1 MRIRIDKLIGWILVV
16 ISLSIISIFLNLFLF
31 TDLIVIKI
39 MSLISILIFSFPLMI
54 GTKLI
59 IYEPVN
65 RVSAEILL
73 RHYSGK
79 VKPMCISFSGI
90 DGAGK
95 TTHLYMLSKVL
106 KDLGFKTQIFW
117 MRWPAFTSY
126 PLLLLGKLIGLTSRK
141 GNFIEHKYYLNKAFS
156 KVISLS
162 LIYDFVLRYAS
173 LKILQKLL
181 RWSLLLDRNILDLV
195 VDLHIWTRERLLFSP
210 LFIHLYG
217 ILLKDCTVI
226 IFDVDERTA
235 LLRKKDTFD
244 VPYLRAKR
252 KLYSLLSEL
261 LSLHTIDTTQSDI
274 HLTFTSVV
282 GNLGLQRLLELYVLI
297 KTKKTSTKN
306 GV

>member
-1 MRIRIDKLIGWILVV
+1 
-16 ISLSIISIFLNLFLF
+16 
-31 TDLIVIKI
+31 
-39 MSLISILIFSFPLMI
+39 MI
-54 GTKLI
+54 GAKLI

-65 RVSAEILL
+65 RFLAEMLL
-73 RHYSGK
+73 KHYSSR

-95 TTHLYMLSKVL
+95 TTHLYMLNKIL

-126 PLLLLGKLIGLTSRK
+126 PLLLLGKLIGLTSRRDT
-141 GNFIEHKYYLNKAFS
+141 FIEHRYYLNKAFS

-162 LIYDFVLRYAS
+162 LIYDFILRYLM

-181 RWSLLLDRNILDLV
+181 RWNLLLDRNILDLI
-195 VDLHIWTRERLLFSP
+195 VDLYVWTRERLLFSP
-210 LFIHLYG
+210 LLIHLYG
-217 ILLKDCTVI
+217 NLLANCAII

-252 KLYSLLSEL
+252 KLYFLLSKL
-261 LSLHTIDTTQSDI
+261 LLLHTVDTTQRDVFSI
-274 HLTFTSVV
+274 FMHVV
-282 GNLGLQRLLELYVLI
+282 DNVGLQRLLKLYTI
-297 KTKKTSTKN
+297 IRARKQK
-306 GV
+306 